1 MKQGKFGLCLAFYA
15 VLAFVLALLKQP
27 LLCGL
32 LLGFVLLAEG
42 DKWTVRQVLQGFIL
56 SLASTFF
63 LETAYTLVS
72 FIVPHSIGFFYDFI
86 YGVFRIVSVLAY
98 AGLLVLCVIAILRV
112 CRDQD
117 ANIPLLSGLAYRIL
131 GEQKPRPVKQQPVF
145 PQAPYGQPVQYPP
158 QHQPPVQNGFPV
170 QQGQQG
176 MPPMQQM
183 QGYPMPPQQGM
194 QAAPPAVVPDA
205 QSGSMPQPPAVEP
218 PQPPQQQ

>member
-42 DKWTVRQVLQGFIL
+42 DRWAVRQVLQGFIL
-56 SLASTFF
+56 SLVSTFF
-63 LETAYTLVS
+63 LETTYTLVS
-72 FIVPHSIGFFYDFI
+72 ILVPHSFGFFYDFV
-86 YGVFRIVSVLAY
+86 YGVLRVVSVLVY
-98 AGLLVLCVIAILRV
+98 AGLLVLCVMAILRV

-117 ANIPLLSGLAYRIL
+117 ANIPLLSSLAYRAF

-145 PQAPYGQPVQYPP
+145 PQAPYGQPVPYPP
-158 QHQPPVQNGFPV
+158 QQQAPGQNGFPV

-176 MPPMQQM
+176 MPPMQQL
-183 QGYPMPPQQGM
+183 QGYPMPPQPGA
-194 QAAPPAVVPDA
+194 QAAPPAAAPEAQNVPA
-205 QSGSMPQPPAVEP
+205 PQPPEQ

>member
-32 LLGFVLLAEG
+32 LRGFVLLAEG

-98 AGLLVLCVIAILRV
+98 VGLLVLCVIAILRV

-145 PQAPYGQPVQYPP
+145 PQAPYGQPVQQYPP
-158 QHQPPVQNGFPV
+158 QQQPPVQNGFPV

-194 QAAPPAVVPDA
+194 QAAPPAVVPDV
-205 QSGSMPQPPAVEP
+205 QGGSMPQPPAVEP
-218 PQPPQQQ
+218 PQPPQQ